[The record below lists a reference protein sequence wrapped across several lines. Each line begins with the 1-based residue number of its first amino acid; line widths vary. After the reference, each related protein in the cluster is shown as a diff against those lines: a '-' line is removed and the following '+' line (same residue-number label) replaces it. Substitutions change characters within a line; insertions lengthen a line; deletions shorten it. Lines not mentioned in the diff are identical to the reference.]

1 MMLENDKF
9 VFSHLT
15 WDTEYF
21 GHKSGKL
28 LLKEK
33 INEMDLDE
41 IKNLTENYAFI
52 TIANENNNAFNNML
66 IGKKTNAFL
75 TDINMHFSKDLS
87 LYPNIN
93 LVDKQIMVKEAM
105 KFNDEILNFAEKAFF
120 YSRFYNDPNLPIA
133 KSKQI
138 YIKWL
143 KNSFGKAG
151 KYFIIFQEEEK
162 IIGFIL
168 FSLNG
173 GTAVIELIA
182 VNPMNGAK
190 GVGSRMIEYLFD
202 YLALGNINRLNVG
215 TQADNLKAQNFYNSC
230 GFKLVACHSIY
241 HWWRSK

>member
-1 MMLENDKF
+1 MKIKYDKF

-33 INEMDLDE
+33 INETDLDE
-41 IKNLTENYAFI
+41 IRKLTESYAFI
-52 TIANENNNAFNNML
+52 TITNENNNAFNNML

-75 TDINMHFSKDLS
+75 TDMNMQFTKDLTG
-87 LYPNIN
+87 YTNIN
-93 LVDKQIMVKEAM
+93 LADKQIAVKEAM
-105 KFNDEILNFAEKAFF
+105 QYNEEMLVIAERAFM
-120 YSRFYNDPNLPIA
+120 YSRFYNDLNLSIA

-138 YIKWL
+138 YINWI
-143 KNSFGKAG
+143 KNSFGKTG
-151 KYFIIFQEEEK
+151 KFFIVFQEEEK
-162 IIGFIL
+162 IVGFIL
-168 FSLNG
+168 FSLNEM
-173 GTAVIELIA
+173 TAVIELIA

-190 GVGSRMIEYLFD
+190 SVGRRMIKYLFD

-215 TQADNLKAQNFYNSC
+215 TQADNLKAQNFYNRC

-241 HWWRSK
+241 HWWRCE